1 MAVTIIQ
8 EPQLFSPAS
17 NPLVFTFTSDQ
28 TAQVNFSYIIELYV
42 NASLHSTHQVFPESA
57 TAGKFDASQAL
68 RSFVSSD
75 LPDLTTVQMNY
86 SNAVAEYQILVYEKY
101 GTPPI
106 VQANAASS
114 TLKAFNGALRH
125 QDWIQFDYTQYDPSL
140 VQGSFFM
147 TNFPRNKRALVG
159 IRDNVFLAAFQ
170 TGAIPSTLII
180 ELWDITGASIVTDF
194 IALTATDLILLNL
207 NPDLIQA
214 ETSITGANFDDCFYY
229 TVYIDYA
236 GVSNTETFTFYM
248 DTECNRYE
256 RRRIHWLNKY
266 GVWDSFTFNLVSQES
281 TNVTASTYSRE
292 KGVWNGTA
300 YEYPLNQGQKVTYN
314 KYATDTMII
323 NSDWIHE
330 YVQNWLAREIYESPR
345 VLLDQGGGLEPL
357 NVTNAN
363 YTLKQKKKD
372 GLMQEQLTVDK
383 TYTYNS
389 QLN

>member
-28 TAQVNFSYIIELYV
+28 TAQANFSYIIELYV
-42 NASLHSTHQVFPESA
+42 NASLHSTHQVFPESS

-125 QDWIQFDYTQYDPSL
+125 QDWIQFDYTQYDPSQ
-140 VQGSFFM
+140 VQGSLFM

-170 TGAIPSTLII
+170 TGAFPSTLVI

-194 IALTATDLILLNL
+194 ISLTATDLILLNL
-207 NPDLIQA
+207 NPNLIQA

-229 TVYIDYA
+229 TVYVDYA
-236 GVSNTETFTFYM
+236 GVSSTETFTFYI
-248 DTECNRYE
+248 DRECDRYE

-266 GVWDSFTFNLVSQES
+266 GVWDSFTFTLVSQES

-345 VLLDQGGGLEPL
+345 VLLDQASGLEPL
-357 NVTNAN
+357 NVNNAN
-363 YTLKQKKKD
+363 YTLKQKRKD
-372 GLMQEQLTVDK
+372 GLLQEQLTVDK